1 MEDTKLNSN
10 IEYVLQIK
18 YSNTV
23 YNETVCSKCIH
34 DNLHFLKTANIH
46 HVRFILSIKRG
57 HSYLADSTSLLA
69 DTIKTKLLSLYDM
82 AIY

>member
-1 MEDTKLNSN
+1 MEDKKLNLN
-10 IEYVLQIK
+10 IEYVLQMK
-18 YSNTV
+18 YSNS
-23 YNETVCSKCIH
+23 SKCIH
-34 DNLHFLKTANIH
+34 DNLHFSKTSNIH